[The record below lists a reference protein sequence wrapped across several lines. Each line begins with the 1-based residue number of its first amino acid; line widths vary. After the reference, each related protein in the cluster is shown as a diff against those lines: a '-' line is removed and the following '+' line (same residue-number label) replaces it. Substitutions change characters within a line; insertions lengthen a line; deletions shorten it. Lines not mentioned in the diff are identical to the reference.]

1 MQPIF
6 QVKIS
11 YYAKTATAE
20 EALEKALDVISKR
33 QGGDVYAC
41 GHTEGNEEPVPEEG
55 ALTEMLKDRK
65 NRSRPDFDDD
75 DEYKA
80 RPRVSFGYGSTLK
93 EKKEPTS
100 GFKVVFE
107 WTGLAW
113 TRDEA
118 LDVILKCLEDRKG
131 CLVSVADLSNDRLEP
146 KAIQGHLDAS
156 FQEHALSTVK

>member
-11 YYAKTATAE
+11 YHAKTATAE

-65 NRSRPDFDDD
+65 NRSRPVFDDD
-75 DEYKA
+75 FEP
-80 RPRVSFGYGSTLK
+80 RPRVSFEYGSLFK
-93 EKKEPTS
+93 EKREPAS
-100 GFKVVFE
+100 GFNVVFE
-107 WTGLAW
+107 WTSLAW
-113 TRDEA
+113 NRDEA
-118 LDVILKCLEDRKG
+118 LDATLKCVEDREG
-131 CLVSVADLSNDRLEP
+131 CVVSVSDFSKDRLEP
-146 KAIQGHLDAS
+146 KAIQAHLEDY
-156 FQEHALSTVK
+156 FQERAMALAP

>member
-65 NRSRPDFDDD
+65 NRSRPAFDDD
-75 DEYKA
+75 FEP
-80 RPRVSFGYGSTLK
+80 RPRVSFEYGSLLRD
-93 EKKEPTS
+93 KKELKS

-113 TRDEA
+113 RRDEA
-118 LDVILKCLEDRKG
+118 LDVILKCVEDREG
-131 CLVSVADLSNDRLEP
+131 CLVRVSDLSKERLEP
-146 KAIQGHLDAS
+146 KAIDAHLETY
-156 FQEHALSTVK
+156 FREHALSTLQ